1 MKPLYPKLKDYEGF
15 EFDSKDQIIRFAC
28 CDCGL
33 IHDMKIAVIGKR
45 GFELVRRVEI
55 AFKRFNRGT
64 AQLRRHQYGT
74 LQQQAINGWRMR
86 RDK

>member
-1 MKPLYPKLKDYEGF
+1 MKSRYPKLKDYEGF
-15 EFDSKDQIIRFAC
+15 EIDPKTTMIRLAC

-33 IHDMKIAVIGKR
+33 VHDINITVIAEGEKVD
-45 GFELVRRVEI
+45 V

-64 AQLRRHQYGT
+64 AQLRRHQYGK
-74 LQQQAINGWRMR
+74 LQQQSVNGWRMR

>member
-1 MKPLYPKLKDYEGF
+1 MSCYPKLKDYEGF
-15 EFDSKDQIIRFAC
+15 EIDSKDTIIRFAC

-45 GFELVRRVEI
+45 GIELVQKVGV

-64 AQLRRHQYGT
+64 AQLRRHRYGN
-74 LQQQAINGWRMR
+74 LQQRPVNGWSMR
-86 RDK
+86 RCK